1 MAGRL
6 PQEDAPLPAAG
17 ALEQLVARL
26 VDQRVEDALRKA
38 LKDAPGLD
46 PRQMTIA
53 RWARTRGHGYAT
65 ARRWVKAAGL
75 RPAPG
80 GKYLTAELE
89 TLPRAPAP
97 AAPPVAD
104 LAAARARRAAESLL
118 GKAGR

>member
-6 PQEDAPLPAAG
+6 PQEGTPLPAAR
-17 ALEQLVARL
+17 ALEQLVERL
-26 VDQRVEDALRKA
+26 VAQRVEDALRKA
-38 LKDAPGLD
+38 LQDAPGLD

-80 GKYLTAELE
+80 GKYLTAELD
-89 TLPRAPAP
+89 TLPRPPAS
-97 AAPPVAD
+97 AASPVAD
-104 LAAARARRAAESLL
+104 LAAERARRAAGELL